1 MDPINTL
8 LLSGESIHDWA
19 RSTPFVANL
28 LEGSGRFTVTTTTD
42 PSATLEDADQ
52 LAQYDLFLTEY
63 FGPEWSDAA
72 KRNFERAVATGTG
85 LAILHSANNAF
96 PGWVEYE
103 KMIGL
108 LWREGS
114 NHGEFHEFLVRIV
127 DHDHPI
133 TLDLDDFMQS
143 DELYHNLIHM
153 HDVPYHVLAT
163 AYSSPET
170 RGTGEDEPMMVVTQY
185 GEGRVFHMVLGHV
198 ALVYP
203 EGATMVAFGNPPFQQ
218 ALVRGAEWA
227 ATGEVT
233 LGPGGAL

>member
-1 MDPINTL
+1 MKPINTL
-8 LLSGESIHDWA
+8 LLSGSNIHDWE
-19 RSTPFVANL
+19 RSTPFVAKL
-28 LEGSGRFTVTTTTD
+28 LEDSGRFTVTITTD
-42 PSATLEDADQ
+42 PSAALEDAGQ

-63 FGPEWSDAA
+63 LGPEWSEAA
-72 KRNFERAVATGTG
+72 KSNFERAVASGTG
-85 LAILHSANNAF
+85 LVILHSANNAF

-103 KMIGL
+103 TMIGL

-114 NHGEFHEFLVRIV
+114 NHGDFHEFLVRIV

-133 TLDLDDFMQS
+133 TRGLDDFTQW

-153 HDVPYHVLAT
+153 HDVPVHVLAT
-163 AYSSPET
+163 AYSSPDQH
-170 RGTGEDEPMMVVTQY
+170 GTGRDEPMVVVTQY

-203 EGATMVAFGNPPFQQ
+203 EGASMVAFENPPFQR
-218 ALVRGAEWA
+218 ALLRGSEWA

-233 LGPGGAL
+233 L

>member
-1 MDPINTL
+1 MKPISTL
-8 LLSGESIHDWA
+8 LLSGANVHDWA
-19 RSTPFVANL
+19 RSTPFVAKL
-28 LEGSGRFTVTTTTD
+28 LEDSGRFTVTTTTD

-63 FGPEWSDAA
+63 LGPEWSEAA
-72 KRNFERAVATGTG
+72 QRNFERAVASGTG
-85 LAILHSANNAF
+85 LVILHSANNAF

-114 NHGEFHEFLVRIV
+114 NHGDFHEFLVRIV

-133 TLDLDDFMQS
+133 TRGLADFRQS

-153 HDVPYHVLAT
+153 HDVPVHVLAT
-163 AYSSPET
+163 AYSSPDQH
-170 RGTGEDEPMMVVTQY
+170 GTGKDEPMMAVTQY
-185 GEGRVFHMVLGHV
+185 GAGRVFHMILGHV

-203 EGATMVAFGNPPFQQ
+203 EGASMIAFENPPFQR
-218 ALVRGAEWA
+218 ALLRGSEWA
-227 ATGEVT
+227 ATNAVT
-233 LGPGGAL
+233 L